1 MKGGKL
7 PWQGLKAV
15 NKHEKYELIMEKKL
29 STTIQSL
36 CKDVP
41 EVFQTFLTYVRQLK
55 FDEKPDYHYIRWIF
69 QELHDQVSGSTFA
82 FELDW
87 IRVYKKHK
95 KAKKEKEKALQKKLM
110 AESTPHEFGG
120 GAHNTTTMAVAG
132 ATATTPQKG

>member
-1 MKGGKL
+1 
-7 PWQGLKAV
+7 
-15 NKHEKYELIMEKKL
+15 MEKKL

-55 FDEKPDYHYIRWIF
+55 FDDKPDYHYIRWIF

-95 KAKKEKEKALQKKLM
+95 KAKKEKEKALQKQKLL
-110 AESTPHEFGG
+110 AGSTPHEFGG
-120 GAHNTTTMAVAG
+120 GPHNTTTMAVAG
-132 ATATTPQKG
+132 ATATTPQKGEYEE